1 MWRILQQ
8 AKADDFVVATGSA
21 YSLAD
26 FTATTFGELGLD
38 WHDHVELDNELQ
50 RPSDIMCSKGNAGK
64 AYAQLGWKSSY
75 TMPEVVRMM
84 VQAEL
89 SDADNLCRPYGRNSP
104 GMSP

>member
-8 AKADDFVVATGSA
+8 PKADDFVVATGSA

-26 FTATTFGELGLD
+26 FTAAAFGEVGLD
-38 WHDHVELDNELQ
+38 WREHVEVDQELQ

-64 AYAQLGWKSSY
+64 AHAQLGWKSSY
-75 TMPEVVRMM
+75 TMPDVVRMM

-89 SDADNLCRPYGRNSP
+89 NEGKAG
-104 GMSP
+104 